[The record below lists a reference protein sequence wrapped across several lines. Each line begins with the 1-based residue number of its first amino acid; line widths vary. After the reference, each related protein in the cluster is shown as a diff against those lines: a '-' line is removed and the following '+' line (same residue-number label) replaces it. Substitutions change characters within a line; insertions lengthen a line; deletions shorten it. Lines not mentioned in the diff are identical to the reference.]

1 MKKVNTMSSKVK
13 KLKSMSGDPLYIGSE
28 VLPTPLLGLWKMQKI
43 QKLNFIL
50 IIVKT
55 YSNEP

>member
-1 MKKVNTMSSKVK
+1 MPSKVE
-13 KLKSMSGDPLYIGSE
+13 KLNQLVVTPLYIGSE
-28 VLPTPLLGLWKMQKI
+28 VLLTPLWCLLKMQKI
-43 QKLNFIL
+43 ENLKFIL